1 MFTNPNHGRDL
12 LNQDSSQNNDQ
23 QLEVDNLVGNDF
35 QSKKTNDTNSVPV
48 KDGEIH
54 IMPKKFLIGQP
65 TNSKRNIKKMIIG
78 GVIFIVFIG
87 GVIGFGVWYI
97 NKNVEDNQ
105 LNINNTNINQNSNQ
119 NNNENSNQNNNSNQ
133 NINGNENA
141 NANDNENQNNNSNQN
156 NNENSNQNNNSNQ
169 NINGNENAN
178 DNENQNESVIDSD
191 QDGLTTE
198 EEIIYSSNPR
208 RDDTDRDGYKDG
220 MEVQNL
226 YSPIAPNDLLA
237 DSGLVTQ
244 YSNNVFGYS
253 IFRPTI
259 WISQAADEKT
269 SQILFLPDSE
279 SGEFIS
285 VEVVENNK
293 QELPLSEWQ
302 QAFAPGEFENYS
314 LGGQAALRSVD
325 GFEVLMA
332 VNQRIYRIVY
342 TINEL
347 SGVHFAT
354 TFEMMLNSFNLLEQ

>member
-105 LNINNTNINQNSNQ
+105 LNINNTNINQ
-119 NNNENSNQNNNSNQ
+119 
-133 NINGNENA
+133 
-141 NANDNENQNNNSNQN
+141 NSNQN